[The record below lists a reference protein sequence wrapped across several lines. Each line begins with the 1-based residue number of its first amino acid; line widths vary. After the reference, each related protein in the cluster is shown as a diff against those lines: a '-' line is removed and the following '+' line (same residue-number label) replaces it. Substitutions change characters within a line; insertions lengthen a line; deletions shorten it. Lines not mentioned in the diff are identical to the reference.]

1 EAEDPLLLL
10 SLPPPSS
17 LCRFLALPQQGAV
30 GRASKQRT
38 TAAKDATSRGT
49 SHKPQPHA
57 VGLGHAAAAS
67 VPLSRVLPSFLPDFL
82 RRHFQLEVCLSREK
96 QDVSG
101 VVVPQNCIQHPT
113 YSARVSKLSP
123 LSVVL
128 LISLLAR
135 LRQRQQ
141 QKQHQQ
147 VTGSCLLYAQ
157 RLSAS
162 PPPSL
167 LQQMHTG
174 KPFVCFCCSR
184 RFSSSASKLLHL
196 ERHMRRRRQKQQQQQ
211 QHQMG
216 SGGGVRHTTA
226 ASRIRSIATATAA
239 RQPWPAV
246 ASWIRAASCSS
257 PESDSP
263 ATTAALAAADAEGG
277 GFSAA
282 GMEYGLQQQMA
293 ATAHALNTL
302 ARAELRQHEEVQEDQ
317 EIVPQEDLPEGRF
330 QALKRHDRF
339 PSWLPP
345 SLGLHIEAAA
355 GIVEAAQRASASG
368 GLSGG
373 EAECSKAGASALEH
387 SASAATAREGRPT
400 EQQQQQQATDLA
412 RVTAEAARQLQQHET
427 KLWQW
432 CLAAADFGDCSREPP
447 LPVGNS
453 WGEENSSEGSDCAHH
468 RSVPLEAPG
477 GALKSF
483 SASPRQWAAALSQ
496 LAAALPCETTAAL
509 AKAAHAIA
517 TGESAAAA
525 AAAADSESLLNALRQ
540 CAVGGAAANAASV
553 CPARVLVQEAE
564 RMKRCYL
571 CGCGFQ
577 LQLDEQQ
584 QQYYLPDT
592 IGVVLQQQPE
602 QQQLAAAIVAAVAPA
617 VRSAVQHTSDS
628 ENMCVEGS
636 IEGNNAS
643 IRLMEVTAAAAAI
656 SSAPQLRLAAVHPVG
671 AFASS
676 RSTQHQ
682 QGPQLDY
689 YTKQQQQQQQPK
701 YMELSSCIGAQPAA
715 LSVALDL
722 EGALLLSQS
731 TVAEGSAAS
740 AVASAGGR
748 AACAADAAAAAAYRS
763 LVSMDLTEGDLDP
776 HQQEM
781 VSLLRQQLPESMQIQ
796 KRAAAPVKHASACT
810 DASATGAQSELTLQR
825 VLPTDLVYVHRD
837 CYLQHLQ
844 QHSSFFRLLILLLLL
859 RWSNAPENKH
869 ALLLVGQVL
878 LQLVQEQCFSNA
890 SRKRQQILTWPEHM
904 GSLETPSSTAAWRPP
919 AIKVRKR
926 F

>member
-1 EAEDPLLLL
+1 MGGPPVDGVEATGCPSAAASAADSSEAEDPLLLL

-174 KPFVCFCCSR
+174 KPFV
-184 RFSSSASKLLHL
+184 
-196 ERHMRRRRQKQQQQQ
+196 
-211 QHQMG
+211 
-216 SGGGVRHTTA
+216 GGGVRHTTA

-368 GLSGG
+368 GL
-373 EAECSKAGASALEH
+373 
-387 SASAATAREGRPT
+387 
-400 EQQQQQQATDLA
+400 
-412 RVTAEAARQLQQHET
+412 
-427 KLWQW
+427 
-432 CLAAADFGDCSREPP
+432 
-447 LPVGNS
+447 
-453 WGEENSSEGSDCAHH
+453 
-468 RSVPLEAPG
+468 VPLEAPG

-919 AIKVRKR
+919 AIKCFRGSDMLQWVGKETGGPLSLSSLPHCSEEEAPETDTPA
-926 F
+926 